1 MNVFH
6 LAYTVTDLD
15 SARSFYGE
23 LLGCQEGRSTD
34 TWVDFNFFGNQLSF
48 HLGEVVKRSKTTS
61 KVDDI
66 SVPIPH
72 FGCVLDWDSFHDL
85 ADKLKSAEVLFI
97 IEPTSRFK
105 GKPGE
110 QVTMFF
116 EDPFQNAIEFKTYQK
131 TSEIFRGKMARW
143 QLLLLSYLI

>member
-6 LAYTVTDLD
+6 LAYTVNDLD

-23 LLGCQEGRSTD
+23 ILGCQEGRSTE
-34 TWVDFNFFGNQLSF
+34 TWVDFNFFGNQLSL
-48 HLGEVVKRSKTTS
+48 HLGEVVKRSKTSS

-85 ADKLKSAEVLFI
+85 ADKLQSAGIQFI
-97 IEPTSRFK
+97 IKPTNRFE
-105 GKPGE
+105 GMPGE
-110 QVTMFF
+110 QATMFF
-116 EDPFQNAIEFKTYQK
+116 EDPFQNALEFKAYQNP
-131 TSEIFRGKMARW
+131 SEVFSK
-143 QLLLLSYLI
+143 

>member
-15 SARSFYGE
+15 SARRFYGE
-23 LLGCQEGRSTD
+23 LLGCQEGRSTE
-34 TWVDFNFFGNQLSF
+34 TWVDFNFFGNQLSL
-48 HLGEVVKRSKTTS
+48 HLGEVVKRSKTAS

-116 EDPFQNAIEFKTYQK
+116 EDPFQNALEFKAYQNP
-131 TSEIFRGKMARW
+131 SEVFSK
-143 QLLLLSYLI
+143 

>member
-66 SVPIPH
+66 SVPMPH

-85 ADKLKSAEVLFI
+85 ADKLKSAGIQFI
-97 IEPTSRFK
+97 IEPTTRFE
-105 GKPGE
+105 GMTGE

-116 EDPFQNAIEFKTYQK
+116 EDPFQNALEFKAYQNP
-131 TSEIFRGKMARW
+131 SEVFSK
-143 QLLLLSYLI
+143 

>member
-34 TWVDFNFFGNQLSF
+34 TWVDFNFFGNQLSL
-48 HLGEVVKRSKTTS
+48 HVGEVVKRSKTTS

-72 FGCVLDWDSFHDL
+72 FGCILDWDSFHDL
-85 ADKLKSAEVLFI
+85 SDKLKSAEILFI
-97 IEPTSRFK
+97 IEPTTRFE
-105 GKPGE
+105 GMPGE
-110 QVTMFF
+110 QATMFF
-116 EDPFQNAIEFKTYQK
+116 EDPFQNALEFKAYQNL
-131 TSEIFRGKMARW
+131 SEVFSK
-143 QLLLLSYLI
+143 

>member
-23 LLGCQEGRSTD
+23 LLGCQEGRSTK
-34 TWVDFNFFGNQLSF
+34 TWVDFNFFGNQLSL

-66 SVPIPH
+66 SVPMPH
-72 FGCVLDWDSFHDL
+72 FGSVLDWDSFHDL
-85 ADKLKSAEVLFI
+85 ADKLKSAGILFI
-97 IEPTSRFK
+97 IEPTTRFE
-105 GKPGE
+105 GMPGE
-110 QVTMFF
+110 QATMFF
-116 EDPFQNAIEFKTYQK
+116 EDPFQNALEFKAYQNP
-131 TSEIFRGKMARW
+131 SEVFSK
-143 QLLLLSYLI
+143 

>member
-6 LAYTVTDLD
+6 LAYTVTNLD

-34 TWVDFNFFGNQLSF
+34 TWVDFNFFGNQLSL

-66 SVPIPH
+66 SVPMPH
-72 FGCVLDWDSFHDL
+72 FGCILDWDSFHDL
-85 ADKLKSAEVLFI
+85 ADKLKSAEILFI
-97 IEPTSRFK
+97 IEPTTRFE
-105 GKPGE
+105 GMPGE
-110 QVTMFF
+110 
-116 EDPFQNAIEFKTYQK
+116 
-131 TSEIFRGKMARW
+131 
-143 QLLLLSYLI
+143 

>member
-6 LAYTVTDLD
+6 LAYTVNDLD

-23 LLGCQEGRSTD
+23 LLGCQEGRSTE
-34 TWVDFNFFGNQLSF
+34 TWVDFNFFGNQLSL

-66 SVPIPH
+66 SVPMPH

-85 ADKLKSAEVLFI
+85 ADKLQSAGIQFI
-97 IEPTSRFK
+97 IEPTNRFE
-105 GKPGE
+105 GMPGE
-110 QVTMFF
+110 QATMFF
-116 EDPFQNAIEFKTYQK
+116 EDPFQNALEFKAYQNP
-131 TSEIFRGKMARW
+131 SEVFSK
-143 QLLLLSYLI
+143 

>member
-34 TWVDFNFFGNQLSF
+34 TWVDFNFFGNQLSL
-48 HLGEVVKRSKTTS
+48 HVGEVVKRSKTNS

-66 SVPIPH
+66 SVPMPH
-72 FGCVLDWDSFHDL
+72 FGCVLDWNSFNDL
-85 ADKLKSAEVLFI
+85 ADKLHSKGIKFI
-97 IEPTSRFK
+97 VEPNVRFEDL
-105 GKPGE
+105 PGE
-110 QVTMFF
+110 QATMFF
-116 EDPFQNAIEFKTYQK
+116 EDYSGNAVELKAYRNP
-131 TSEIFRGKMARW
+131 SEVFSK
-143 QLLLLSYLI
+143 

>member
-34 TWVDFNFFGNQLSF
+34 SWVDFNFFGNQLSL
-48 HLGEVVKRSKTTS
+48 HVGEVVKRSKTTS

-66 SVPIPH
+66 SVPMPH
-72 FGCVLDWDSFHDL
+72 FGCVLDWNSFNDL
-85 ADKLKSAEVLFI
+85 ADKLQSAAIEFI
-97 IEPTSRFK
+97 VEPNVRFIDL
-105 GKPGE
+105 PGE

-116 EDPFQNAIEFKTYQK
+116 EDYSGNAIELKAY
-131 TSEIFRGKMARW
+131 RNPV
-143 QLLLLSYLI
+143 SYTHLTLPTKA

>member
-6 LAYTVTDLD
+6 LAYTVNDLD

-23 LLGCQEGRSTD
+23 ILGCQEGRSTE
-34 TWVDFNFFGNQLSF
+34 TWVDFNFFGNQLSL
-48 HLGEVVKRSKTTS
+48 HLGEVIKRSKTTS

-85 ADKLKSAEVLFI
+85 ADKLQSAGIQFI
-97 IEPTSRFK
+97 IEPTNRFE
-105 GKPGE
+105 GMPGE
-110 QVTMFF
+110 QATMFF
-116 EDPFQNAIEFKTYQK
+116 EDPFQNALEFKAYQNP
-131 TSEIFRGKMARW
+131 SEVFSK
-143 QLLLLSYLI
+143 

>member
-15 SARSFYGE
+15 SARRFYGE

-34 TWVDFNFFGNQLSF
+34 TWVDFNYFGNQLSL

-66 SVPIPH
+66 SVPMPH
-72 FGCVLDWDSFHDL
+72 FGCVLDWNTFHNL
-85 ADKLKSAEVLFI
+85 AEKLKSAGIQFI
-97 IEPTSRFK
+97 IEPTIRFK
-105 GKPGE
+105 GMHGE
-110 QVTMFF
+110 QATMFF
-116 EDPFQNAIEFKTYQK
+116 EDYSGNAIEFKTYRNP
-131 TSEIFRGKMARW
+131 SEVFSK
-143 QLLLLSYLI
+143 